1 MLASLLKEAFFYSFC
16 YIARNMSAT
25 HKDLALKAVSIMV
38 NEAIKQTPEEGMWIL
53 ADDES
58 PLSRVIASAYRE
70 VFPWAVYRA
79 WDAEQP
85 DLIKEEIRALKP
97 GTLVVL
103 VQSTNFR
110 LDAFRI
116 RMEIFARNLKTI
128 EHVHLA
134 RMSDVDEQTCYLN
147 GICVRPQYFTTQAKA
162 MTEAIAN
169 AEWMEIESGEGKILR
184 WDSAFEPAKLN
195 IGDYAG
201 MKSIGGTFPIGEVFT
216 EAKEVFKGSGEVV
229 VYAFAN
235 QQFQMEFFEPFAAQ
249 VVDGIIQVR
258 GHEPEVF
265 RQTMELVAASERAII
280 REIGFGL
287 NPAFGKHAFVSDV
300 TAFERQRGLHLSI
313 GEKHSVYHPKPD
325 LKKRDHA
332 RYHVDVFIDVKK
344 VTTSKETL
352 FENGDWIV

>member
-1 MLASLLKEAFFYSFC
+1 MNDL
-16 YIARNMSAT
+16 
-25 HKDLALKAVSIMV
+25 HQDLAREAVAVMV

-58 PLSRVIASAYRE
+58 PLTCVLASAYRE
-70 VFPWAVYRA
+70 VFPWAVYRP
-79 WDAEQP
+79 WNAEQP
-85 DLIKEEIRALKP
+85 EQIKEEIRALKP

-116 RMEIFARNLKTI
+116 RMEVFALGMKTI

-134 RMSDVDEQTCYLN
+134 RMADPDESTRYLK
-147 GICVRPQYFTTQAKA
+147 GLCVRPQYFTTQAKWL
-162 MTEAIAN
+162 TDKIA
-169 AEWMEIESGEGKILR
+169 ESQWLEVESGEGKLIR
-184 WDSAFEPAKLN
+184 WESPLEPAKPN
-195 IGDYAG
+195 IGDYTG

-235 QQFQMEFFEPFAAQ
+235 QQFQMEFFEPFAVQ
-249 VVDGIIQVR
+249 VIDGIIQIR

-265 RQTMELVAASERAII
+265 RQTMELVAASERAVI

-287 NPAFGKHAFVSDV
+287 NPAFGKNAFVSDV
-300 TAFERQRGLHLSI
+300 TAFERQRGLHLSV

-332 RYHVDVFIDVKK
+332 RYHVDLFIDVKR
-344 VTTSKETL
+344 VVSSAGTL
-352 FENGDWIV
+352 YENGDWL